1 MSFQEVLWGVSLWVC
16 CCCWVNL
23 ELDLN
28 LNPAG
33 ETFFLEF
40 LSVRDEDEDE
50 DGDVAEVKRFL
61 EVRTICAAFG
71 RLWHISHL
79 KPFILT
85 EVGFSG
91 KRMRYTMM
99 CHRERGDCGMM
110 NAAWSMMMLLGM
122 IFSGLMISCEVSA
135 REIQGVMYA
144 STTEQ
149 RHSNFAKEHN
159 KLHLT
164 EGFGE
169 VGRSSS
175 SISSSS
181 DGASSDNSGSWAA
194 SGHGHHHHNQFNS
207 KVGGSNQ
214 LTVSKT
220 GNANFNNIQAA
231 IDSIPVNNAQ
241 WVQIT
246 IAAGVYRWVA
256 PCAQIAS

>member
-1 MSFQEVLWGVSLWVC
+1 
-16 CCCWVNL
+16 
-23 ELDLN
+23 
-28 LNPAG
+28 
-33 ETFFLEF
+33 
-40 LSVRDEDEDE
+40 
-50 DGDVAEVKRFL
+50 
-61 EVRTICAAFG
+61 
-71 RLWHISHL
+71 
-79 KPFILT
+79 
-85 EVGFSG
+85 
-91 KRMRYTMM
+91 
-99 CHRERGDCGMM
+99 
-110 NAAWSMMMLLGM
+110 MLLGM
-122 IFSGLMISCEVSA
+122 VVLALMISCEVSA
-135 REIQGVMYA
+135 REIQGVMYD

-175 SISSSS
+175 SSSSSS

-256 PCAQIAS
+256 TCAQIASWISVGGVG